1 MIVKKILIFSL
12 ILVAL
17 LSACSSVDPNMEGK
31 VVDKIVD
38 PGYVQYINTGN
49 NVNVP
54 IFHSDEYYLVVE
66 DNDNGK
72 RERVSVKD
80 YVFDNFDEGDEIIFK
95 DKVAYKDDLPVKE

>member
-1 MIVKKILIFSL
+1 MIMKKILIFSL
-12 ILVAL
+12 ILTTL

-31 VVDKIVD
+31 VVDKIIS

-54 IFHSDEYYLVVE
+54 IFHSDEYYLVIE
-66 DNDNGK
+66 DEDDSK

-80 YVFDNFDEGDEIIFK
+80 YVFDSFDKGDEIIFK
-95 DKVAYKDDLPVKE
+95 DKVAYKDDLPIKE